1 MRISAKWLFPI
12 SGAPIENGAIEV
24 SPQGEIISV
33 GEAEAGDEILDG
45 ILVPGFVNAHCHI
58 ELSHLVGLFKQGTGM
73 DGFIKQINELRCA
86 VDKEG
91 RIEALTAQME
101 QLYAQGVSAM
111 ADISNG
117 NESFDAKA
125 SSPLYTRTYLE
136 LFGTEPEDAEQIL
149 AGAIELQK
157 EAKALG
163 LDAAPTPH
171 SCYTMSQ
178 ELNRMAAAEG
188 LKSGFISYHNQ
199 ESDQE
204 NDMIRYGKGEL
215 WEDYNSRGTTMLPV
229 MGVSALEYFI
239 SNLSKAR
246 SLPVEDGRVLLV
258 HNVDTDPM
266 SIEAALKAFTQCY
279 WAICPLSN
287 IFIHRALPNIDML
300 REHNLNICIGTDS
313 LSSNTLLSMVDEIR
327 CLQEHFPHL
336 QLDEILKW
344 ATLNGAAAI
353 GKEDIYGSFEIGKRP
368 GVVLIENTDGL
379 SFTKSTKSKRLI

>member
-91 RIEALTAQME
+91 RIKALTAQME